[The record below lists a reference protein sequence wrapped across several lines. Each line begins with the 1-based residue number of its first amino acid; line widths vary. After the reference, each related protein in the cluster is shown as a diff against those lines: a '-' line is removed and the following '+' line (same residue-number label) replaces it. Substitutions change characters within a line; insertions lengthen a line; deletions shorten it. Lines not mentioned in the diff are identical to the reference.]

1 MALSNEG
8 QNKCLS
14 TMFLMF
20 FFLELLSTFMLE
32 LKVGYASLVIV
43 LDGERW
49 HSLMRDKI
57 NVSFFK
63 FVDNIPNIS
72 RVHCT
77 SYKNIVAHKKLNN

>member
-32 LKVGYASLVIV
+32 IKVGYASLVLV
-43 LDGERW
+43 LDGEQW
-49 HSLMRDKI
+49 HFLMRDKI
-57 NVSFFK
+57 NV
-63 FVDNIPNIS
+63 P
-72 RVHCT
+72 
-77 SYKNIVAHKKLNN
+77 

>member
-1 MALSNEG
+1 MLEYNV
-8 QNKCLS
+8 
-14 TMFLMF
+14 FDV

-43 LDGERW
+43 LDGEQW

-57 NVSFFK
+57 NVPCFK
-63 FVDNIPNIS
+63 FVENIPNIS

-77 SYKNIVAHKKLNN
+77 SYKNFIAHTKLGN

>member
-1 MALSNEG
+1 MLEYNV
-8 QNKCLS
+8 
-14 TMFLMF
+14 FDV

-43 LDGERW
+43 LDGEQW
-49 HSLMRDKI
+49 NSLMRDKI
-57 NVSFFK
+57 NVPCFK

-77 SYKNIVAHKKLNN
+77 FDKNFIEHKKIDN